1 MDRQRLFKGFQSG
14 LLLAALAACAST
26 GGTIGGLVP
35 APKILK
41 GSIDNNVYTSKGGVF
56 TVAVPHPQGS
66 NEYTYMHVKEEYKD
80 GYTYVSFGPAA
91 TDQSIYRVNLV
102 MRTPPDSMRPSLDEA
117 APAILAVCEEK
128 MQQVYG
134 ASAKL
139 TSNGKTQM
147 DGHDAYYWQ
156 LKQLVPAGKL
166 VNNAPVTLIH
176 DIYAID
182 LGSAV
187 ATVWVQSDAGAP
199 ATTERMTPI
208 LFAISLKLLPP
219 VNDAPRKP

>member
-1 MDRQRLFKGFQSG
+1 
-14 LLLAALAACAST
+14 
-26 GGTIGGLVP
+26 
-35 APKILK
+35 
-41 GSIDNNVYTSKGGVF
+41 
-56 TVAVPHPQGS
+56 
-66 NEYTYMHVKEEYKD
+66 
-80 GYTYVSFGPAA
+80 
-91 TDQSIYRVNLV
+91 
-102 MRTPPDSMRPSLDEA
+102 
-117 APAILAVCEEK
+117 

-134 ASAKL
+134 AAAKL

-219 VNDAPRKP
+219 VNDATRRVTADGTYTLSKHPVSVKSPAVLCGTQGLTVYESDTSVDF